1 MKKPFLI
8 FLGALTAVSILATSC
23 SKPETDNTEESEPA
37 LDLSFLDTKANPGD
51 NFFRYTNG
59 VWLDSTEIPSD
70 RSGWGSFYEL
80 LESNEEVLEFVLKQ
94 ASKGEIYDANSNEMK
109 AANYFASGM
118 DSLGIEK
125 QGAKPLEEMLT
136 QIEAIKDAE
145 GLQDMLVKLHRRG
158 INPFFGEYVSIDDK
172 QSDQYLLS
180 VVQSGLGLPDRDYYF
195 KEDASGKDI
204 IEAYKQYLTKLLSL
218 VGEDSAVAREKAE
231 AVYGLEYALAEKS
244 MTRLERRDP
253 DLTYNKMSMAEFQE
267 VCDWIDWASFYE
279 DMQAKN
285 ATEINVN
292 QLEYMKSLPEI
303 VAAADMQTIKDYLKV
318 RMISSSASHLSHDF
332 VKASFEFYN
341 KKLSGQD
348 EMRPRL
354 KRIVNA
360 TNDDLG
366 DALSKLYVNEVFP
379 PEAKDKCMEMV
390 NNIKAALHVRIDS
403 LDWMGPETKEEAHKK
418 LTALKVKIGY
428 PDSWDDYSSIDI
440 APDSYLE
447 NHWNAAMWSNDDNL
461 GRIGKPIDQDEW
473 LMPAS
478 IVNAYYYPPA
488 NEIVFPAGILQP
500 PFYNYKA
507 DDAVN
512 YGGIGSVI
520 GHEITHGFDDSGR
533 KYNADGELKDWWTP
547 EDAARFEARAKV
559 LEEQFNN
566 LTVQDTLNV
575 NGKLTLGENIADLGG
590 VNIAFD
596 ALMMQ
601 YEKNGRPESIDGLT
615 PEQRFFLSYGTIWR
629 SKYKPQL
636 EQQLLIRDTHA
647 PAIHRVNGPLSNLEI
662 FYDAFEIKEGDV
674 LYKDVEERAQ
684 IW

>member
-1 MKKPFLI
+1 M
-8 FLGALTAVSILATSC
+8 FLGALTAMSILATSC
-23 SKPETDNTEESEPA
+23 SQPEAEKSAEPDAPA
-37 LDLSFLDTKANPGD
+37 LDLSFLDPNASPGD

-80 LESNEEVLEFVLKQ
+80 LESNEDVLEFVLKQ

-118 DSLGIEK
+118 DSLNIEK
-125 QGAKPLEEMLT
+125 QGAQPLADMLSK
-136 QIEAIKDAE
+136 IEAIE
-145 GLQDMLVKLHRRG
+145 GTQDLQNMLVAMHRRG
-158 INPFFGEYVSIDDK
+158 INPFYGEYVSIDDK
-172 QSDQYLLS
+172 QSDQYVLS

-195 KEDASGKDI
+195 KEDENGKDI
-204 IEAYKQYLTKLLSL
+204 IESYKSYMTQLLAL
-218 VGEDSAVAREKAE
+218 AGEDSAVAREKAE

-253 DLTYNKMSMAEFQE
+253 DKTYNKMSMQEFQE
-267 VCDWIDWASFYE
+267 LSDWIDWASFYE
-279 DMQAKN
+279 DMQATG
-285 ATEINVN
+285 ATEINVK
-292 QLEYMKSLPEI
+292 QLEYMKSLPGI
-303 VAAADMQTIKDYLKV
+303 VDATDMQTIKDYLKV
-318 RMISSSASHLSHDF
+318 RLISSSANYLSHDF

-360 TNDDLG
+360 TNGDLG

-379 PEAKDKCMEMV
+379 PEAKEKCMEMV

-403 LDWMGPETKEEAHKK
+403 LEWMGSETKAEAHKK

-428 PDSWDDYSSIDI
+428 PDSWDDYSTIDI
-440 APDSYLE
+440 DPESYLE
-447 NHWNAAMWSNDDNL
+447 NHWNAAIWSNDDNL
-461 GRIGKPIDQDEW
+461 GRIGQPIDQDEW

-533 KYNADGELKDWWTP
+533 KYNADGELKDWWTA
-547 EDAARFEARAKV
+547 EDAERFEARAKV

-566 LTVQDTLNV
+566 LTIQDSLNV

-590 VNIAFD
+590 VNIAYD

-601 YEKNGRPESIDGLT
+601 YEKNGRPEPIDGLT

-629 SKYKPQL
+629 AKYKPQL

-647 PAIHRVNGPLSNLEI
+647 PAIHRVNGPLSNMQI
-662 FYDAFEIKEGDV
+662 FYDAFEIKEGNI